1 MNPATNQATKNLLR
15 KQYMNNLNL
24 ETKNNEKNY
33 QANKIYQI
41 TGEEPIRPPDTSS
54 IEDKYKNVLNLQT
67 LVRSQLM
74 ELTDG
79 NNANE
84 IVDNLSVDMLQF
96 VAQRMPSLVEEL
108 KPKYALGIPAQVF
121 LQYIKKLKRK
131 AEATLDIEYGSSGQ
145 TPFSSAVTSPEL
157 DFGDIY
163 QQPNVGF
170 ITPSTPINPIKLE
183 YKTANEKAPE
193 LKKASQGNPFD
204 VLENVKT
211 LDDFKSLTFK
221 EKKAW
226 LTAKARGEKYT
237 LNGNS
242 INKSDLRAN
251 TLSQTNV
258 DEIVS
263 KILGSSKGN
272 GIRFK
277 IKGKGLN
284 KPRIK
289 VDTNAGIIKQH
300 RYIPFGRYVI
310 NRHQLNNKD
319 ILMIKTMKGGAI
331 NDLPTVKVSNSLSNV
346 FQKMLGGKLPSFD
359 DLNDLSADDKTHLH
373 HITKKCDLNV
383 SVPTPNKDKLQQEMN
398 KFDILKG
405 EILAGNDNKDMVKE
419 FKLML
424 LRFMNNGRI
433 PRRQGQEILTDLVA
447 MGY

>member
-24 ETKNNEKNY
+24 ETKNNNLNY

-96 VAQRMPSLVEEL
+96 VAQRMPSIVEEI

-157 DFGDIY
+157 DFGDVY
-163 QQPNVGF
+163 LQASAV
-170 ITPSTPINPIKLE
+170 TPSTPINPMKLE
-183 YKTANEKAPE
+183 YKTANEKA
-193 LKKASQGNPFD
+193 KQDNSPFAL
-204 VLENVKT
+204 LENVKT
-211 LDDFKSLTFK
+211 LDDFKSLTFQNQ
-221 EKKAW
+221 KAW
-226 LTAKARGEKYT
+226 LTAKARGEKFT
-237 LNGNS
+237 LNGNK
-242 INKSDLRAN
+242 INKSDLRAKELEN
-251 TLSQTNV
+251 TNV
-258 DEIVS
+258 YEIVS

-272 GIRFK
+272 GIRYK

-289 VDTNAGIIKQH
+289 VDTNAGIMKQH
-300 RYIPFGRYVI
+300 RYIPYGRYVI

-331 NDLPTVKVSNSLSNV
+331 NDLPTIKVSNSLSNV
-346 FQKMLGGKLPSFD
+346 FQKMIGGKLPSFD

-373 HITKKCDLNV
+373 HITKKCDINV

-424 LRFMNNGRI
+424 LVFMNNGRI

>member
-96 VAQRMPSLVEEL
+96 VAQRMPSIVEEI

-157 DFGDIY
+157 DFGDVY
-163 QQPNVGF
+163 LQASA
-170 ITPSTPINPIKLE
+170 ITPSTPINPMKLE
-183 YKTANEKAPE
+183 YKTANEKA
-193 LKKASQGNPFD
+193 KQDNSPFAL
-204 VLENVKT
+204 LENVKT
-211 LDDFKSLTFK
+211 LDDFKSLTFQNQ
-221 EKKAW
+221 KAW
-226 LTAKARGEKYT
+226 LTAKARGEKFT
-237 LNGNS
+237 LNGNK
-242 INKSDLRAN
+242 INKSDLRAKELEN
-251 TLSQTNV
+251 TNV
-258 DEIVS
+258 YEIVS

-272 GIRFK
+272 GIRYK

-289 VDTNAGIIKQH
+289 VDTNAGIMKQH

-331 NDLPTVKVSNSLSNV
+331 NDLPTIKVSNSLSNV
-346 FQKMLGGKLPSFD
+346 FQKMIGGKLPSFD
-359 DLNDLSADDKTHLH
+359 DLNDLTADDKTHLH
-373 HITKKCDLNV
+373 HITKKCDINV